1 MIGFWFD
8 FASTYS
14 YIAAERMRALGAV
27 PPTVAWRPF
36 LLGPVFQA
44 MGTPSTPNVATPQ
57 KAAYMW
63 RDLERLAHKHGLV
76 FNQPEPFP
84 QHSVLAGRVATAHA
98 EAPWLPDFACGV
110 FRAQFADG
118 RDIAEPATLAGVLEP
133 LGVDAE
139 AALAAA
145 QTDATKAA
153 LRAATDAAIARGLFG
168 APSFTVGD
176 ELFWGQD
183 RLDDAL
189 AWAGFSRR

>member
-1 MIGFWFD
+1 
-8 FASTYS
+8 
-14 YIAAERMRALGAV
+14 
-27 PPTVAWRPF
+27 
-36 LLGPVFQA
+36 

-63 RDLERLAHKHGLV
+63 RDLERLADKHGLA
-76 FNQPEPFP
+76 FRTPEPFP

-98 EAPWLPDFACGV
+98 EAPWLPDYACGV
-110 FRAQFADG
+110 FRAQFAHG

-139 AALAAA
+139 TALAAA

-153 LRAATDAAIARGLFG
+153 LRAATDEAIERGLFG

-189 AWAGFSRR
+189 ARAGFGRR